1 MQILFWAAVGL
12 VAALSITAGYYLWQL
27 YQLRRRQQA
36 QLLEQQTALRER
48 RDKVKLSVQRLA
60 MATLDE
66 NLTLTEASMRI
77 GVLLDSL
84 PVAPQVREKY
94 RAFFLL
100 AEKTA
105 HIPIL
110 EQWKRLSRQEQRE
123 FDKQR
128 IAAEQEYGDFVKDAA
143 KLLLSEEL

>member
-1 MQILFWAAVGL
+1 MQMLFWAAVGL
-12 VAALSITAGYYLWQL
+12 VLVLSITAGYYLWQL
-27 YQLRRRQQA
+27 YQLRRRRSA
-36 QLLEQQTALRER
+36 LLLEQQTALQER

-60 MATLDE
+60 MATLDD

-100 AEKTA
+100 AQKTA

-110 EQWKRLSRQEQRE
+110 DQWKQLSRQEQRE

-128 IAAEQEYGDFVKDAA
+128 MAAEQEYGDFVKDAA
-143 KLLLSEEL
+143 KLLLTEEL